1 MRPLRSLA
9 ALLLCLL
16 ALSSSAAPARPN
28 FILVI
33 ADDMAW
39 EDCGAYGNKAVRTP
53 NLDRL
58 AREGMRFDRA
68 FVTASSC
75 SPSRSSLLTGRY
87 PHSTDAEQL
96 HWPLPKAQVTF
107 AEKLTT

>member
-1 MRPLRSLA
+1 MRHYCFLTVLT
-9 ALLLCLL
+9 LGLL
-16 ALSSSAAPARPN
+16 ANFANAAPARPN
-28 FILVI
+28 FILFI

-53 NLDRL
+53 HLDRL

-75 SPSRSSLLTGRY
+75 SPSRSSLLTG
-87 PHSTDAEQL
+87 
-96 HWPLPKAQVTF
+96 
-107 AEKLTT
+107 

>member
-1 MRPLRSLA
+1 MNNESEAITLPSRPLA
-9 ALLLCLL
+9 ALLLFLL
-16 ALSSSAAPARPN
+16 VTSASAAPARPN
-28 FILVI
+28 FILFI

-75 SPSRSSLLTGRY
+75 SPSRSCL
-87 PHSTDAEQL
+87 
-96 HWPLPKAQVTF
+96 PLSNGS
-107 AEKLTT
+107 